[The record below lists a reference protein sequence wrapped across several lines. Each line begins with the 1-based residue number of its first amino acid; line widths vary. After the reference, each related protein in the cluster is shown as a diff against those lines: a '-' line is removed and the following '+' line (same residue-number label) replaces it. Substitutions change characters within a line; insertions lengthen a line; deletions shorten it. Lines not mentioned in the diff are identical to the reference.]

1 MTAMGGMRTFS
12 VLRFALAETACKSGR
27 MQGPASVKWK
37 VRSALREATGA
48 VHERLHRSPSFAAIA
63 NQQLDV
69 AGYTALLAR
78 IAAFHFT
85 VSEHV
90 ELNAAR
96 SQRLARD
103 LQVLG
108 SPAPLR
114 LNWNSPKTAAAR
126 LGLAYVVEGSTLGG
140 KVIYRQL
147 DYLFG
152 RSAAGR
158 RFFRGSAS
166 DGPRW
171 RALCRRLEIE
181 GHAPRS
187 VDEMTAAA
195 IAAFALFE
203 QLIAPEIDHG

>member
-1 MTAMGGMRTFS
+1 M
-12 VLRFALAETACKSGR
+12 LRG
-27 MQGPASVKWK
+27 
-37 VRSALREATGA
+37 ATGA
-48 VHERLHRSPSFAAIA
+48 IHERLHRAPPFAAIA
-63 NQQLDV
+63 NQQLGV
-69 AGYTALLAR
+69 GGYAELLAR

-85 VSEHV
+85 VGEHV
-90 ELNAAR
+90 DLDHAR
-96 SQRLARD
+96 RQRLARD

-108 SPAPLR
+108 LPAPER
-114 LNWNSPKTAAAR
+114 LHWGSPTSALAR

-171 RALCRRLEIE
+171 QALCRDLESE
-181 GHAPRS
+181 GQTPRAI
-187 VDEMTAAA
+187 DEMTAGA
-195 IAAFALFE
+195 IAAFELFE
-203 QLIAPEIDHG
+203 RLVARETAHD